1 MRHLLVLA
9 TASPKL
15 TPKSCL
21 SAKAAARLLLLLSLL
36 LCSSLNTARAYD
48 EVKAEAVDELM
59 KIMETRKLSGL
70 MAQAL
75 TSQLAQMLQKQA
87 GKSLDKAVL
96 DIIYAEAQ
104 VIMYE
109 KYILNNKLRE
119 IFYKLYDEY
128 YTRDQLLE
136 VLAFYKSPAGK
147 RTLEV
152 GSQIS
157 QRSMVLAQEFGATF
171 SEEAQ
176 QRIMRKLRDV
186 SEQLEASERTRKA
199 QEGKP

>member
-1 MRHLLVLA
+1 MRHLLVFSI
-9 TASPKL
+9 ASPKL
-15 TPKSCL
+15 APISRRVQKPITRL
-21 SAKAAARLLLLLSLL
+21 FLLLGMI
-36 LCSSLNTARAYD
+36 LCISFNHARAYD
-48 EVKAEAVDELM
+48 EVKAQAVDELM
-59 KIMETRKLSGL
+59 QIMETRKLSGL

-87 GKSLDKAVL
+87 GKPLDKAVL

-136 VLAFYKSPAGK
+136 VLAFYKSPAGQ
-147 RTLEV
+147 RTLEI
-152 GSQIS
+152 GNQLS
-157 QRSMVLAQEFGATF
+157 QRSMTMAQEFGATF

-176 QRIMRKLRDV
+176 KRIMRKLKEV
-186 SEQLEASERTRKA
+186 SEQIEASEQKRKA
-199 QEGKP
+199 QEGTP